1 MNLFRVIIRVAK
13 RYKESHYDEQNG
25 PVGFERVPT
34 LDVPCVA
41 KPIHRPLSFNRRE
54 LPKVRPALKGTDN
67 LPTTRTIRMSDAKTI
82 PTPTCNIL
90 VHRDK
95 RPEQACASSGGWQT
109 GVILP
114 ADLGRQAPDTQT
126 PAIHLVPTIPRWLL
140 PCTIFLIGL
149 ISLGPKGHKA
159 ETILGGGRG
168 GCLS

>member
-1 MNLFRVIIRVAK
+1 MNPFRVIIIVADQIGV
-13 RYKESHYDEQNG
+13 RYYDTKTG
-25 PVGFERVPT
+25 PVGFDKVHAFGVP
-34 LDVPCVA
+34 LRCPS
-41 KPIHRPLSFNRRE
+41 IHRPLFLHRRV
-54 LPKVRPALKGTDN
+54 LTKVRPALKGTDN